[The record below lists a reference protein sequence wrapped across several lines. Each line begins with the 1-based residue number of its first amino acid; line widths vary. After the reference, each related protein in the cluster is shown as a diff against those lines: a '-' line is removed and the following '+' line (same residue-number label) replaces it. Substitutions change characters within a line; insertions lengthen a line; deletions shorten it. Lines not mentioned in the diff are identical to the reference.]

1 MSGATETIPFVYGP
15 DDFEVND
22 ARILRAARTP
32 GVEGTAVFGRT
43 ADGWTR
49 VVVTITGEPEPIRIA
64 RASLPLEAQA
74 LSGDPPKA
82 IRPRPKM

>member
-1 MSGATETIPFVYGP
+1 MSATETIPFVYGP
-15 DDFEVND
+15 EDFEVND
-22 ARILRAARTP
+22 ARILRAVRTP

-43 ADGWTR
+43 SDGCTR

-74 LSGDPPKA
+74 LGGDQPKA
-82 IRPRPKM
+82 IRPRPKT

>member
-1 MSGATETIPFVYGP
+1 MSTTETIPFVYAP
-15 DDFEVND
+15 EDFEVND
-22 ARILRAARTP
+22 ARILRAVRTP

-49 VVVTITGEPEPIRIA
+49 VVGTMTGEPEPMRIA

-74 LSGDPPKA
+74 LGGEKPKA
-82 IRPRPKM
+82 IRPRPKA